1 MNFRKASAV
10 GEIAPNFL
18 RSLSRQTQTKTATLT
33 TPVSFSYLTC
43 LEFLAAAMNAQTFLK
58 LVDSFEMGMR
68 EAIKSVTNDYES
80 TELHLP
86 TNEQETNEREQSLTE
101 IAEFAKML
109 LAEHFMLAIADAPP
123 HVTSS
128 TTLPTTSGTFKIEK
142 MKCSKL
148 CHYNRL

>member
-1 MNFRKASAV
+1 MVEPEPWSDPIIFTS
-10 GEIAPNFL
+10 
-18 RSLSRQTQTKTATLT
+18 
-33 TPVSFSYLTC
+33 
-43 LEFLAAAMNAQTFLK
+43 

-142 MKCSKL
+142 K
-148 CHYNRL
+148 